1 MARTNVLGRSAPH
14 RPSAPAEG
22 PLPGA
27 LPGTLPGT
35 LAQAP
40 SRATERSLDLPPAT
54 LYECLRPLGV
64 ERRFQ
69 AGETLFKAGEP
80 FRALYLLRAGSVKR
94 TLLQPDGREQVLG
107 FALSGDLLGLAS
119 LGASHYQ
126 ATAKALE
133 LSLALEIAPERLDLA
148 LAEDPRIGELLLARL
163 GHALREQHGWMVTLG
178 ALSADERVASFLL
191 DLSARF
197 QARGYSG
204 ERFLLKMT
212 RAEIGG
218 LLGLTLETVS
228 RVLSRFQRRGWI
240 RLEGREVAIVARDA
254 LALAARGAIVEGAG
268 HRPN

>member
-1 MARTNVLGRSAPH
+1 MARTIAPGESAPR
-14 RPSAPAEG
+14 RPSARVA
-22 PLPGA
+22 
-27 LPGTLPGT
+27 GTPT
-35 LAQAP
+35 STVVQAP
-40 SRATERSLDLPPAT
+40 RSALDRPLDLPPAS
-54 LYECLRPLGV
+54 LYEWLRPLGV

-69 AGETLFKAGEP
+69 TGETLFKAGEP
-80 FRALYLLRAGSVKR
+80 FRALYLLRAGSAKR
-94 TLLQPDGREQVLG
+94 TLLHPDGREQVLG

-126 ATAKALE
+126 ATATALE
-133 LSLALEIAPERLDLA
+133 LSLALEIAPERIDVA
-148 LAEDPRIGELLLARL
+148 LAEDPRIGELLLSRL
-163 GHALREQHGWMVTLG
+163 GHALRERHGWMVTLG

-228 RVLSRFQRRGWI
+228 RVLSRFQQRGLI
-240 RLEGREVAIVARDA
+240 RLERREVAIADRDA
-254 LALAARGAIVEGAG
+254 LRAAARGATGRTGRPIVERA
-268 HRPN
+268 H